1 MAKNLEDTILSI
13 ENELKCLEKRD
24 FNCLFEDHDDE
35 LGSKFLKVDYSGPG
49 FGFCIA
55 DHSPSFAG
63 VEDNAVK
70 RPFHSNNK
78 NEGCFFD
85 SECIS
90 MLDNTEEP
98 SSPIHKVGSKRN
110 LSCHIGNLLY

>member
-1 MAKNLEDTILSI
+1 MSNNLENTIISI
-13 ENELKCLEKRD
+13 ENELKDLEKRD
-24 FNCLFEDHDDE
+24 FNCLFKDRDEE

-55 DHSPSFAG
+55 DQSPSFAG
-63 VEDNAVK
+63 VEENEVK
-70 RPFHSNNK
+70 KPYNSNNK
-78 NEGCFFD
+78 NETCLFD

-98 SSPIHKVGSKRN
+98 SIPIHKVGSKRN
-110 LSCHIGNLLY
+110 LSCHINLLY